1 MRKCITTGEYT
12 YSMCVNSTDRPTSDV
27 FRSRLAQAV
36 AVSGLSRSAFAEEAG
51 IDRTTL
57 SQVLSTTNGRFPRVE
72 TLVAIARFAQVS
84 VDWLLGLSEGEP
96 IRADIVVEQLRIEGT
111 APPPNDHLLAQWLA
125 EAVGSKVRY
134 IPSTV
139 PDLLKTEAVIRHE
152 VGRYD
157 VTSPEQ
163 KIESASM
170 RLEWTRRLGT
180 DMECVNSVQ
189 AVEGFARGEGI
200 WRTLDRRR
208 RVHQLNHMIDLLDEL
223 YPALRWFLVDGRE
236 RYAAPVTVF
245 GTSRAALYLGNQ
257 YFVFTA
263 EEPVHAL
270 VRSFDDLV
278 RSATVQPTDVA
289 RLLARLR
296 DEIA

>member
-1 MRKCITTGEYT
+1 MPTTPP
-12 YSMCVNSTDRPTSDV
+12 PTPDGRSAALDV
-27 FRSRLAQAV
+27 FRERLAQV
-36 AVSGLSRSAFAEEAG
+36 VRTSGLSRSAFAAQAG

-57 SQVLSTTNGRFPRVE
+57 SQVLSVTTGRFPRVE
-72 TLVAIARFAQVS
+72 TLVAAARFGQVS
-84 VDWLLGLSEGEP
+84 IDWLLGLSEGGP
-96 IRADIVVEQLRIEGT
+96 IRADIVAEHLRIEGT
-111 APPPNDHLLAQWLA
+111 APPPNDDLLAQWLT

-152 VGRYD
+152 VGRFD

-163 KIESASM
+163 KIETAST
-170 RLEWTRRLGT
+170 RLEWTRRIGT
-180 DMECVNSVQ
+180 DMECVNSLQ

-208 RVHQLNHMIDLLDEL
+208 RVHQLNHMIELVEEL
-223 YPALRWFLVDGRE
+223 YPALRWSLFDARE

-245 GTSRAALYLGNQ
+245 GAHRAALYLGNQ

-270 VRSFDDLV
+270 LKGFDDLV
-278 RSATVQPTDVA
+278 RVAVVQPTDIP
-289 RLLARLR
+289 RLLGRLR
-296 DEIA
+296 DEIT

>member
-1 MRKCITTGEYT
+1 
-12 YSMCVNSTDRPTSDV
+12 
-27 FRSRLAQAV
+27 
-36 AVSGLSRSAFAEEAG
+36 
-51 IDRTTL
+51 
-57 SQVLSTTNGRFPRVE
+57 
-72 TLVAIARFAQVS
+72 
-84 VDWLLGLSEGEP
+84 
-96 IRADIVVEQLRIEGT
+96 
-111 APPPNDHLLAQWLA
+111 
-125 EAVGSKVRY
+125 
-134 IPSTV
+134 V

-163 KIESASM
+163 KIETAVA
-170 RLEWTRRLGT
+170 RLAWTRRLGT

-208 RVHQLNHMIDLLDEL
+208 RVHQLNHMIDLVQEL
-223 YPALRWFLVDGRE
+223 YPALRWSLFDGRE
-236 RYAAPVTVF
+236 RYAAPVTIF
-245 GTSRAALYLGNQ
+245 GTRRAALYLGDQ

-270 VRSFDDLV
+270 LRGFDDLV
-278 RSATVQPTDVA
+278 RLAVVQPTEVP
-289 RLLARLR
+289 RLLVRLR

>member
-1 MRKCITTGEYT
+1 MRIFITCGKKSYVL
-12 YSMCVNSTDRPTSDV
+12 CVSSTDGAESDV
-27 FRSRLAQAV
+27 FHARLAQTV
-36 AVSGLSRSAFAEEAG
+36 AVSGLSRSAFAEAAG

-57 SQVLSTTNGRFPRVE
+57 SQVLSAGSGRFPRVE
-72 TLVAIARFAQVS
+72 TLVAMARYAQVS

-134 IPSTV
+134 IPTTV
-139 PDLLKTEAVIRHE
+139 PDLLKTDAVIRHE

-223 YPALRWFLVDGRE
+223 YPALRWFLIDGRE

-245 GTSRAALYLGNQ
+245 GTHRAALYLGNQ

-278 RSATVQPTDVA
+278 RSAAVQPTDVA